1 MPKDT
6 FFNLP
11 EEKRTRVEE
20 AAIDEFASYTYE
32 TASVNRIVDG
42 AGIAKGSFYQYF
54 KDKKDLYK
62 HIMNIIIQKKL
73 EYMSPTITNPFEVDV
88 FTLLREMYKSGLS
101 FALSHPKLLEIGNKL
116 LLDPSHDI
124 YKEIMEENKARS
136 DEVFL
141 LILKAAKERGE
152 IREEIDL
159 EMASYLL
166 TNLNIAVSDYY
177 MKKSEKH
184 EYSKD
189 MMKTIDKFIDFIQ
202 YGMTNTKG
210 GD

>member
-1 MPKDT
+1 ML
-6 FFNLP
+6 F
-11 EEKRTRVEE
+11 R
-20 AAIDEFASYTYE
+20 S
-32 TASVNRIVDG
+32 
-42 AGIAKGSFYQYF
+42 
-54 KDKKDLYK
+54 
-62 HIMNIIIQKKL
+62 
-73 EYMSPTITNPFEVDV
+73 
-88 FTLLREMYKSGLS
+88 
-101 FALSHPKLLEIGNKL
+101 PKLLEIGNKL

-136 DEVFL
+136 DEIFL
-141 LILKAAKERGE
+141 LILKAAKDRGE